1 MWLGIPFLFVKERL
15 ADTISIDKIPTI
27 SVDSSFS
34 WETIFAAFLSGLV
47 PAIISIYVIRE
58 NNKAVKY
65 QQEREDKRN
74 ANTHLRVILSDYA
87 YQLSKVFNLYMAW
100 AYSGNTGYNFNNQ
113 SIQEMKDALSGLN
126 RYKISLLIS
135 IPNNSDGVF
144 FRREVKAIFETL
156 EELIKKRSP
165 QTIDLERWDED
176 FEKYITKSN
185 GYLES
190 LIN

>member
-87 YQLSKVFNLYMAW
+87 YQLSKVFNLYRVW
-100 AYSGNTGYNFNNQ
+100 ASSENTGYSFNNQ

-126 RYKISLLIS
+126 RYRISLLIS
-135 IPNNSDGVF
+135 IPNNSGGMVF
-144 FRREVKAIFETL
+144 RSEVTAIYDTL
-156 EELIKKRSP
+156 ENLIKKHKP
-165 QTIDLERWDED
+165 QTKELERWGDD
-176 FEKYITKSN
+176 FEEYITKSN